1 MKSAAKKVEPTRIQ
15 LFLRIKHPDIRPE
28 EITSTLKIEPEH
40 ATQAGPSVSSQGVKR
55 IHSES
60 YWLAALPTPTIKE
73 LTSWVAPPAM
83 FEPGETTPAARG
95 ALLRRAHTA
104 GFYDIQL
111 ILWLK
116 KLDAHTEFIK
126 RLVETGGT
134 ITLVFQRPNRDAPFT
149 MGPSLARR
157 LADLDIALEID

>member
-1 MKSAAKKVEPTRIQ
+1 MKNAAKKVESSRIQ
-15 LFLRIKHPDIRPE
+15 LFLRIKHPEIRPD
-28 EITSTLKIEPEH
+28 EITNTLKIDPEH
-40 ATQAGPSVSSQGVKR
+40 ATQAGASVSDKGVKR

-73 LTSWVAPPAM
+73 LTSWVAPPSM
-83 FEPGETTPAARG
+83 YEPGETTPSAR
-95 ALLRRAHTA
+95 ASLLRRAHTA

-116 KLDAHTEFIK
+116 KLDAHVDFIK

-134 ITLVFQRPNRDAPFT
+134 ITLVLQRPNRDAPFS

-157 LADLDIALEID
+157 LADLEIALEVD